1 MKVLKNNLAS
11 ILNQLSPWL
20 LLVAVGAFCWFL
32 ASTIWLLVAPPK
44 VVSLP
49 AVNLSTQAAQS
60 SFSGDVFSLFKVPE
74 PAAPEP
80 TQSTVTNTNFG
91 LEGVM
96 LASPASMSS
105 AIISENGISKRYRV
119 GQKVGSSD
127 YRLNEVSWKKV
138 VLVDTQGNEVTVD
151 LYADF
156 DLNAAANYKQN
167 ANNPMANTTVGY
179 DDFAGT
185 PHLPPPISH
194 QVSEPASPPLDIKSQ
209 VNNMLEKAAN
219 ELQSNPAG
227 YLNRMGVMATGDGY
241 EITAAMNSDIR
252 ANIGLQPGDKVI
264 SVNGQSIGQPEK
276 DAALLEEVKR
286 TGSAEIQVQRGSQ
299 IITVRQQF

>member
-1 MKVLKNNLAS
+1 MKALRNNMAS
-11 ILNQLSPWL
+11 MLNQLSPWL
-20 LLVAVGAFCWFL
+20 LFAAVGMLCWFL

-49 AVNLSTQAAQS
+49 AVNLSTQAAKS

-74 PAAPEP
+74 PAKPEP
-80 TQSTVTNTNFG
+80 THTVTNTNFG

-105 AIISENGISKRYRV
+105 AIISENGTSKRYRV
-119 GQKVGSSD
+119 GQKVGGSD

-167 ANNPMANTTVGY
+167 ANNPTASHTVGY
-179 DDFAGT
+179 DNFADI

-194 QVSEPASPPLDIKSQ
+194 QTSEPASPPLDIKSQ

-219 ELQSNPAG
+219 ELKSNPAG

-264 SVNGQSIGQPEK
+264 SVNGQSIGQPEQ